1 MIERRSNTGGK
12 AEGILADISSKSF
25 TKRPALQQGPLVSIL
40 NFMNNAIF
48 VNNKPGNVYNCDAAF
63 LMLVKSSFRWV
74 VSGTSRVL
82 YFANKQL
89 VAESEKKEFPRIGLQ
104 PTYTPELGEIYK
116 CEKGENAFFLCS
128 KSLTDAIGS
137 EGIEKA
143 LKDATSQDDWMRRV
157 EEMAGDTDFAAQA
170 IILPEQRR
178 APILSIAIIVLLV
191 IAIILLCI
199 LLLNM

>member
-1 MIERRSNTGGK
+1 MIERRSDTDGK
-12 AEGILADISSKSF
+12 AEGILGDISTKSF
-25 TKRPALQQGPLVSIL
+25 TKRPALQAGPLVSIF
-40 NFMNNAIF
+40 NFMNNAVF
-48 VNNKPGNVYNCDAAF
+48 VNNKPGSVYKCDAAF

-89 VAESEKKEFPRIGLQ
+89 VAESEKKEYPRIGLQ
-104 PTYTPELGEIYK
+104 PTYTPELGDIFR

-128 KSLTDAIGS
+128 KALTDAIGS

-143 LKDATSQDDWMRRV
+143 LKEASSQDDWMRRV

-170 IILPEQRR
+170 LILPEQRR
-178 APILSIAIIVLLV
+178 APVLSIV
-191 IAIILLCI
+191 IIILLI
-199 LLLNM
+199 IVIIMMAIMLNT